1 MSPAPK
7 RRERLLST
15 GHERIV
21 DLELGLEKLASQSRL
36 PLRRFRAGRSE
47 DVDHPVDDLLR
58 ARGVWC
64 GIRDV
69 HDVGAHPRPDAEL
82 GEQLAD
88 CRVAAQHP
96 EERSCRIRPTQ
107 DCKPDAVDLDDRV
120 VRRTSPLRRRSYYE
134 AVPVERKSTRLNSSH
149 RTISYAV
156 FCLKKK
162 KR

>member
-21 DLELGLEKLASQSRL
+21 DLELGLEKLASQSGL

-58 ARGVWC
+58 ARRVWR

-96 EERSCRIRPTQ
+96 EERSCHIRPTQ
-107 DCKPDAVDLDDRV
+107 DCEPNAIDLDDSA
-120 VRRTSPLRRRSYYE
+120 VRRASLCRRRSHHE
-134 AVPVERKSTRLNSSH
+134 AVPFERQRQRVGRRIGSH
-149 RTISYAV
+149 RHLPQQV
-156 FCLKKK
+156 
-162 KR
+162 R